1 MQDVDNLRAGRGSLP
16 TVPETAQPPRATDDD
31 RPSLPL
37 ERPRLTWAV
46 DLGET
51 EVRAMSTFDLWRA
64 LSVGE
69 LEPDVR
75 VWRVGRECW
84 TPAVEVPELACA
96 LRVSLHEVP
105 VTPEDEAPRIT
116 VDYVTAPPSFG
127 LADEAPPSEDATQA
141 PPRLRESLPEMVFS
155 PTELSQIEAAVA
167 AIHQESPSS
176 ELPQAVVLPPRTS
189 NIELD
194 PERPTV
200 LPTVPK
206 PPRAWAAFA
215 AAAAVI
221 AAFLAPALAS
231 DATSARPAQTA
242 LAARVSEAARR
253 AADELAHGPQ
263 AQPLVEG
270 SVEKIPRPSRPPK
283 KPVSPTRKGQRR
295 TSRASAR

>member
-16 TVPETAQPPRATDDD
+16 TVPETAQKGRAPDED

-46 DLGET
+46 DLGNT

-69 LEPDVR
+69 LSSEVR

-84 TPAVEVPELACA
+84 TPAIEVPELACA

-105 VTPEDEAPRIT
+105 VRPEDEAPRIT

-127 LADEAPPSEDATQA
+127 VPDETASERDVEQE

-155 PTELSQIEAAVA
+155 PAELSQIEAAVA

-176 ELPQAVVLPPRTS
+176 ELPQAVVLPPRS
-189 NIELD
+189 SHVELD

-200 LPTVPK
+200 LPTVRK
-206 PPRAWAAFA
+206 PPRSWAAFA

-221 AAFLAPALAS
+221 AALLAPAVAS
-231 DATSARPAQTA
+231 DGTPARSRQAT
-242 LAARVSEAARR
+242 LAARIPDAARR

-263 AQPLVEG
+263 AQPRLEG
-270 SVEKIPRPSRPPK
+270 SVEKMALPPRPTK
-283 KPVSPTRKGQRR
+283 KPVSPSKKGQKRK
-295 TSRASAR
+295 SRATAP